1 MSNEHAQEMWA
12 ETCFLLSEDLPPNVS
27 ESIFEER
34 VLLVLEKLGWSRFK
48 KQIEIHPSLQI
59 GRQGA
64 IEPDIIMLDD
74 QGQRQIV
81 VEVKRPAEPID
92 ETRNTLQ
99 LTSYMRQTKAQYG
112 LLIGSEVRIYYDG
125 PENPEPDP
133 LLLESI
139 QFLRDSR
146 EGVDFVSFL
155 ERAQF
160 FAGKR
165 EEYAKKRIDAHD
177 ELRKRQELKRTLVS
191 DSTKRRIYDFLKNE
205 FSAYGEVVIERVLSE
220 IEIHLSPKEQ
230 ATPPSPTKNQVSKIA
245 GSQRRSRTAVVSDSQ
260 LSGRTLSL
268 SELNNER
275 LNKNTKPKFLIIED
289 IKYPVKN
296 WTELSI
302 EFVKW
307 LLQKGYLTSEKIPIL
322 SYSGRNKYFINNE
335 ERHLAVDADA
345 QWNKVE
351 TVYVDTKYNAEGHKR
366 NIISTLKQLG
376 ANISYSEIK
385 IEFR

>member
-59 GRQGA
+59 GRRGT
-64 IEPDIIMLDD
+64 IEPDIIMLVD

-92 ETRNTLQ
+92 ETRYTLQ

-160 FAGKR
+160 LARKR

-335 ERHLAVDADA
+335 RRHLAVDADA

-376 ANISYSEIK
+376 VHDLNSEIK
-385 IEFR
+385 IVFQ